1 MTARARTL
9 LGIGLGVTALACF
22 ATLDTTTRW
31 VTASLGV
38 PVMMALWVRY
48 MIQAVA
54 NTVLMLPVRGR
65 ALLRTEPPRFQAL
78 RGTLL
83 LLTSLFAF
91 FSLRYIPVGEF
102 TAIVLITPLAITVL
116 SAVVMKEA
124 VSRLRWAAVI
134 GGFVGTLI
142 IVRPGGDLFNWTVVF
157 PLAAVATNAWF
168 QLLTSKMAKTED
180 ALTMHFYTGWMGAL
194 LSTLALPFVWMSLDN
209 MSQVWGLLL
218 MGATGSLGHFAL
230 IHAYQ
235 RASPATLTP
244 FMYSQILFAMLG
256 GWLVFSHVPDGPSL
270 LGMGLIAACGAFG
283 AWLAVH
289 EAKSRPDGT
298 VF

>member
-1 MTARARTL
+1 MTVRARML
-9 LGIGLGVTALACF
+9 LGTGLCVMALACF

-38 PVMMALWVRY
+38 PVMMALWTRY
-48 MIQAVA
+48 TIQALA

-65 ALLRTEPPRFQAL
+65 SLLRTQHPRFQAL

-83 LLTSLFAF
+83 LLTSMFAF

-102 TAIVLITPLAITVL
+102 TAIVMITPLAITVVAAWVL
-116 SAVVMKEA
+116 KEK
-124 VSRLRWAAVI
+124 VSRLRWLAVI

-142 IVRPGGDLFNWTVVF
+142 IVRPGGALFNWTVVF
-157 PLAAVATNAWF
+157 PLASVVTNAWF

-194 LSTLALPFVWMSLDN
+194 LSSLALPFVWENLHTME
-209 MSQVWGLLL
+209 QVWGLLL
-218 MGATGSLGHFAL
+218 MGATGSLGHFCL

-235 RASPATLTP
+235 RASAATLTP
-244 FMYSQILFAMLG
+244 FMYSQILFGMFG

-270 LGMGLIAACGAFG
+270 LGMALIAACGAGG
-283 AWLAVH
+283 AWLAVR
-289 EAKSRPDGT
+289 ESR
-298 VF
+298 VKVL

>member
-1 MTARARTL
+1 MTASARRL
-9 LGIGLGVTALACF
+9 AGIGLGITALACF

-48 MIQAVA
+48 MIQAIA
-54 NTVLMLPVRGR
+54 NTVIMLPMRGR
-65 ALLRTEPPRFQAL
+65 SLLRTQHPRFQAL

-91 FSLRYIPVGEF
+91 FSLRFIPVGEF
-102 TAIVLITPLAITVL
+102 TAIIMITPLAITVL
-116 SAVVMKEA
+116 AAWVLKEHVSA
-124 VSRLRWAAVI
+124 LRWAAVT

-142 IVRPGGDLFNWTVVF
+142 IVRPGGELFNWTVML

-168 QLLTSKMAKTED
+168 QLLTSKMAQTED

-209 MSQVWGLLL
+209 MSQLWGLLL
-218 MGATGSLGHFAL
+218 MGASGSLGHFAL

-235 RASPATLTP
+235 RASSATLTP
-244 FMYSQILFAMLG
+244 FMYVQILFAMLG
-256 GWLVFSHVPDGPSL
+256 GWLVFSHIPDGPSL
-270 LGMGLIAACGAFG
+270 FGMGLIATCGVLG

-289 EAKSRPDGT
+289 EHQARR
-298 VF
+298 